1 MLQGASRT
9 AQHSTRVVAIFQ
21 DVVAQNYI
29 ERSSAEQVRQL
40 GSVAVL
46 QYDLVPNP
54 CFLCRALRD
63 IQHRWRGIQQRDVNA
78 KPCQANGGRS
88 RAASE
93 IKCTQRRFGLQ
104 GKKILQVGKSQVGA
118 QAALRRLEVDGIL

>member
-46 QYDLVPNP
+46 QYDLVGNP
-54 CFLCRALRD
+54 GFPCRALRD
-63 IQHRWRGIQQRDVNA
+63 SQHRWRGIQQRDVNA
-78 KPCQANGGRS
+78 KPCQANGSRS

-104 GKKILQVGKSQVGA
+104 PGKKILQVGECQV
-118 QAALRRLEVDGIL
+118 